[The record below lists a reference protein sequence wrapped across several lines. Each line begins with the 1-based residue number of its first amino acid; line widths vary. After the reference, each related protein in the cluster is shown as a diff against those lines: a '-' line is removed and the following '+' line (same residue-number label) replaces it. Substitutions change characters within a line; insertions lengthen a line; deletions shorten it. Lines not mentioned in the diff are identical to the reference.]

1 MQKQCCAAQRRVQR
15 CLQPHRLLG
24 KGNGTALP
32 AAGLAAA
39 AADRCSG
46 IPCNRQLLP
55 PIPYTS
61 SPGSRLLRL
70 EGQRCSVHAEAQA
83 GGGRSVLKY
92 MAQVAQAARAA
103 HLQGR

>member
-39 AADRCSG
+39 AAAADRCSG
-46 IPCNRQLLP
+46 IPCNR
-55 PIPYTS
+55 
-61 SPGSRLLRL
+61 
-70 EGQRCSVHAEAQA
+70 
-83 GGGRSVLKY
+83 
-92 MAQVAQAARAA
+92 
-103 HLQGR
+103 